1 MILDLQAACSTQ
13 HMVFWIRR
21 MTCFFSPTFF
31 LFSRFPQTL
40 CCNLK
45 TLKRRWTRFI
55 LPRHLHHQKALIL
68 LPYQLS
74 SPNFFQPPVWQD
86 ALIDIQIKRIH
97 EYKRR
102 SCQTH
107 RLFFCGDPYDSRGN
121 LLKASVTGKCGT
133 SPLAVAFCV
142 VGMNLSCSLAWL
154 RCEGSWWT
162 SFMWFIATR
171 TIILWDFA
179 CAFFFSVFFSQLQ
192 KAVVM
197 VMDSFFFVGMAL
209 HVRISS
215 AFVPG
220 AEKEV
225 PSRTAEGAGKGNGS
239 EGKRLI
245 RKLLGDAI
253 VSHAHVA
260 WPRGRKDKSS
270 CEAAIFKRSL
280 IHTEDRWFPT
290 QMITLFLLFGL
301 LTTGSEEGGPHWW
314 QGSACIVPGVS
325 LRGTTLPKS
334 TF

>member
-13 HMVFWIRR
+13 HMVFWIKR

-40 CCNLK
+40 CCNLNP
-45 TLKRRWTRFI
+45 LKRRWTRFI

-68 LPYQLS
+68 LLYQVPTSFNHQCDRMPWLTS
-74 SPNFFQPPVWQD
+74 RSNASMNIRGAAAKLTSCFFG
-86 ALIDIQIKRIH
+86 
-97 EYKRR
+97 
-102 SCQTH
+102 
-107 RLFFCGDPYDSRGN
+107 GDPYDSRGN

-133 SPLAVAFCV
+133 SPFAVAFCV

-179 CAFFFSVFFSQLQ
+179 YAFFFQCFSVNFKRQWLWLWL
-192 KAVVM
+192 
-197 VMDSFFFVGMAL
+197 SFFFVGMAL

-225 PSRTAEGAGKGNGS
+225 PSRTAEGGGKGNGS